1 MDWSLRACG
10 RKGHETYAP
19 DEPELRDRLHVDTPA
34 GEAWR
39 CLRCADFVVGPP
51 HGSGPAD
58 EAPIV
63 LRGRAL
69 RDATI
74 LRLLAAE
81 RLIRALVLLALAY
94 GVLRFRGSQ
103 SNLRATFERA
113 LPAAKPLQNALHIN
127 LTDSAFIQRIQKVL
141 ESKPHTLTLLAIGL
155 LAYAVLQL
163 AEAVGLFLL
172 KRWGEYVAAVGTSIF
187 LPLEIHELIKKVT
200 VLRVGALLVNIAAI
214 AYLVWTKRLFGVRGG
229 RAAFE
234 KERESES
241 LLEVEAAAGEPSPRP
256 PAAPTATATAPTAE
270 PPGPA
275 AGEPS
280 APPP

>member
-10 RKGHETYAP
+10 RKGHVTYAP
-19 DEPELRDRLHVDTPA
+19 DEAELRERLHVETVA

-39 CLRCADFVVGPP
+39 CLRCADFVVGAPRA
-51 HGSGPAD
+51 SGPAD

-81 RLIRALVLLALAY
+81 RLIRALVLLALGY

-103 SNLRATFERA
+103 RNLRATFERA

-127 LTDSAFIQRIQKVL
+127 FTDSAFVARIQRVL
-141 ESKPHTLTLLAIGL
+141 DSKQHTLTLIAIALFAYAGLQLLEGIGL
-155 LAYAVLQL
+155 A
-163 AEAVGLFLL
+163 LL
-172 KRWGEYVAAVGTSIF
+172 KRWGEYVAAVGTALF
-187 LPLEIHELIKKVT
+187 LPLEIRELLDRVT
-200 VLRVGALLVNIAAI
+200 FVRLGAFVINVAAI
-214 AYLVWTKRLFGVRGG
+214 VYLVWTKRLFGLRGG

-234 KERESES
+234 AERESAS
-241 LLEVEAAAGEPSPRP
+241 LLEVEQAALSQQGRGPVPAQAG
-256 PAAPTATATAPTAE
+256 
-270 PPGPA
+270 
-275 AGEPS
+275 
-280 APPP
+280 

>member
-1 MDWSLRACG
+1 MDWSLRACA

-19 DEPELRDRLHVDTPA
+19 DEPNLRDRLQVDTPA
-34 GEAWR
+34 GQAWR

-51 HGSGPAD
+51 AGSGPAD
-58 EAPIV
+58 QAPIV

-103 SNLRATFERA
+103 RDLRATFERA
-113 LPAAKPLQNALHIN
+113 LPAAKPLQDALHIN

-155 LAYAVLQL
+155 LAYAALQL
-163 AEAVGLFLL
+163 AEAIGLFLL

-187 LPLEIHELIKKVT
+187 LPLEVHELFKKVT
-200 VLRVGALLVNIAAI
+200 VLRVGALVINIAAI
-214 AYLVWTKRLFGVRGG
+214 AYLVWTKRLFGIRGG

-241 LLEVEAAAGEPSPRP
+241 LLEVEASAGEVS
-256 PAAPTATATAPTAE
+256 PAAP
-270 PPGPA
+270 
-275 AGEPS
+275 
-280 APPP
+280 

>member
-1 MDWSLRACG
+1 MDWSLRACS
-10 RKGHETYAP
+10 RKGHATYAP
-19 DEPELRDRLHVDTPA
+19 TEDDLRARLHVHTPA

-39 CLRCADFVVGPP
+39 CLRCGDFVVGTPA
-51 HGSGPAD
+51 GDGPAD

-81 RLIRALVLLALAY
+81 RLIRAVVLLALAY

-103 SNLRATFERA
+103 HSLRATFERA
-113 LPAAKPLQNALHIN
+113 LPAAKPLQDALHIN
-127 LTDSAFIQRIQKVL
+127 LTDSAFVARIEKVL
-141 ESKPHTLTLLAIGL
+141 SSRQHTLTLLALAL
-155 LAYAVLQL
+155 LAYGLLQL
-163 AEAVGLFLL
+163 LEGVGLWLL
-172 KRWGEYVAAVGTSIF
+172 KRWGEYVAAIGTSVF

-200 VLRVGALLVNIAAI
+200 VLRVGALVVNVAAI

-234 KERESES
+234 AERESAS
-241 LLEVEAAAGEPSPRP
+241 LLEVETSAAEAQEVT
-256 PAAPTATATAPTAE
+256 AATSSS
-270 PPGPA
+270 A
-275 AGEPS
+275 AQ
-280 APPP
+280 

>member
-10 RKGHETYAP
+10 RKGHATYAP
-19 DEPELRDRLHVDTPA
+19 DEPELRERLHVQTPA

-63 LRGRAL
+63 LRGAAL

-113 LPAAKPLQNALHIN
+113 LPAAKPLQDALHIN

-163 AEAVGLFLL
+163 AEAIGLFLL

-200 VLRVGALLVNIAAI
+200 VLRVSALVVNVAAI

-241 LLEVEAAAGEPSPRP
+241 LLEVEAAAGEPSTP
-256 PAAPTATATAPTAE
+256 
-270 PPGPA
+270 

-280 APPP
+280 TPSPELPPR

>member
-1 MDWSLRACG
+1 MDWSLRACA

-19 DEPELRDRLHVDTPA
+19 DEPDLRDRLQVDTPA
-34 GEAWR
+34 GQAWR

-51 HGSGPAD
+51 AGSGPAD
-58 EAPIV
+58 QAPIV

-103 SNLRATFERA
+103 RDLRATFERA
-113 LPAAKPLQNALHIN
+113 LPAAKPLQDALHIN

-155 LAYAVLQL
+155 LAYAALQL
-163 AEAVGLFLL
+163 AEAIGLFLL

-187 LPLEIHELIKKVT
+187 LPLEVHELFKKVT
-200 VLRVGALLVNIAAI
+200 VLRVGALVINIAAI
-214 AYLVWTKRLFGVRGG
+214 AYLVWTKRLFGIRGG

-241 LLEVEAAAGEPSPRP
+241 LLEVEASAGEVS
-256 PAAPTATATAPTAE
+256 PAAP
-270 PPGPA
+270 
-275 AGEPS
+275 
-280 APPP
+280 